1 VNNNNNITKNDIVN
15 NLSKKTGFS
24 ANLSKKLINDFIEI
38 LIQNIRIKSLNI
50 KNIGTFRLINKK
62 ERIGRNPHTQK
73 NFVISK
79 RKSLSFIPSKKIS
92 NKLNNNK

>member
-1 VNNNNNITKNDIVN
+1 MNNNNITKNDIVN

-24 ANLSKKLINDFIEI
+24 INLSKKLINDFIEI

-73 NFVISK
+73 KFVISK

>member
-1 VNNNNNITKNDIVN
+1 MNNNNITKNDIVN

-24 ANLSKKLINDFIEI
+24 VNLSKKLINDFIEI
-38 LIQNIRIKSLNI
+38 LIQNICIKSLNI

-62 ERIGRNPHTQK
+62 ERIGRNPQTQK

>member
-1 VNNNNNITKNDIVN
+1 MNNNNNITKNDIVN

-38 LIQNIRIKSLNI
+38 LIQNIRIKSINI

-62 ERIGRNPHTQK
+62 ERIGRNPHTRK

-79 RKSLSFIPSKKIS
+79 RKSLSFIPTKKIS